1 MHTPLPPPPPISL
14 ARRAQAPEKLDAT
27 NTYRCAHCKEWTQ
40 AEKEL
45 AVWTAPD
52 TLVIQL
58 KRFKASSRGGMG
70 FFSAKI
76 KTTVRFPIDL
86 DMSPY
91 VGEHVAAL
99 AAGEARPPL
108 LYELVSVSN
117 HSGTVS
123 YGHYTAY
130 ARNFANGKWYSL
142 NDSSAVEVAP
152 SRVLESEG
160 FVHIY
165 RRKRVAAD
173 AEGGAEATTEEDAE
187 DVVESL

>member
-1 MHTPLPPPPPISL
+1 M
-14 ARRAQAPEKLDAT
+14 QAPEKLNAT
-27 NTYRCAHCKEWTQ
+27 DTYRCGHCKEWTE

-45 AVWTAPD
+45 VVWTAPD

-58 KRFKASSRGGMG
+58 KRFKASSNGMG

-76 KTTVRFPIDL
+76 KTTVRFPMEL
-86 DMSPY
+86 DMSRY
-91 VGEHVAAL
+91 VGEHAAAL

-160 FVHIY
+160 FVHVY
-165 RRKRVAAD
+165 RRKRVAAEGAT
-173 AEGGAEATTEEDAE
+173 AETAEETAEAAAEEATREEEETEG
-187 DVVESL
+187 L